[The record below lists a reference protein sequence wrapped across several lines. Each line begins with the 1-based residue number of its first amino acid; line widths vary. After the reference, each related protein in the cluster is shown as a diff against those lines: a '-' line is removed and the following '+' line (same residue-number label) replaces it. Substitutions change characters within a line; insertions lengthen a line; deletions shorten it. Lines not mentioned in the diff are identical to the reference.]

1 MIIIK
6 IFYLYTLIMLNNIL
20 KLYTKIIKNKKF
32 TYFYALFA
40 LFFISFIVSNP
51 ENNFTQVIAFLFSF
65 PFVKMLAVLK
75 ILVIAYHNPP
85 LGLLNVIIV
94 AMILSIDIVNKED
107 FDNIPNMVEKS
118 KIMKY
123 NKNFKEPKKLT
134 TKKVEK
140 IDETDEDKSEKEV
153 KVRKK
158 KKGYVVSR
166 DLYNEK
172 IDNKEK
178 QENGES
184 KDVQEVDLDEEDDT
198 IEKELKRKHTHEI
211 KKLNEYDDSSSSD
224 SSESNSSDSS
234 SDSSDS
240 EKEIEGVSMDRARD
254 HMLSNLRNGLKKRYL
269 NKS

>member
-1 MIIIK
+1 
-6 IFYLYTLIMLNNIL
+6 MLNNIL

-32 TYFYALFA
+32 TYFYALFS

-65 PFVKMLAVLK
+65 EIVKMLVILK
-75 ILVIAYHNPP
+75 ILIIAYHNPP

-94 AMILSIDIVNKED
+94 SIILSIDIVNKED

-134 TKKVEK
+134 TKRVEK
-140 IDETDEDKSEKEV
+140 PVETVDDNSEKDV
-153 KVRKK
+153 KVMKR

-172 IDNKEK
+172 IEEKEK
-178 QENGES
+178 SENSES
-184 KDVQEVDLDEEDDT
+184 KDVEEIDLEKEDDT

-211 KKLNEYDDSSSSD
+211 KKLDEYDDSSSSD

-234 SDSSDS
+234 TDSSDS
-240 EKEIEGVSMDRARD
+240 EKEIEEVSMDRARD
-254 HMLSNLRNGLKKRYL
+254 HMLSNLRNGLKKRYI
-269 NKS
+269 NKN